1 MRSAEGAR
9 WPAGSSRARNRRGEG
24 DRLRGELVEAAG
36 SLLRERGDP
45 ALVSLRGVA
54 AAVGVT
60 APSIYRHFPDKEA
73 LLFAVVEQE
82 FADFDRRIR
91 AAARKG
97 RDDPFA
103 ALRLAGQ
110 AYVRFGFDHPA
121 HYRVLFGD
129 IGGATIGS
137 DDREHP
143 GKASFLTLVEL
154 VQRCQRAEPDPEGDA
169 FAIAAEAWA
178 FLHGLVD
185 LGRACAEFPWPDRAA
200 LVEQWVA
207 RLGTSAGTT

>member
-1 MRSAEGAR
+1 MRSAEAAK
-9 WPAGSSRARNRRGEG
+9 WPAGSTRARNRRGEG
-24 DRLRGELVEAAG
+24 DQLRQELVEAAG
-36 SLLRERGDP
+36 TLLRELGDP
-45 ALVSLRGVA
+45 ARVSLRGVA

-97 RDDPFA
+97 RGNPFA
-103 ALRLAGQ
+103 ALRLAAQ

-129 IGGATIGS
+129 IGGAAIDS
-137 DDREHP
+137 DEPEHP

-154 VQRCQRAEPDPEGDA
+154 VQRCLGGEANTRRDA

-185 LGRACAEFPWPDRAA
+185 LGRACPGFPWPDRAA
-200 LVEQWVA
+200 LVDQWVA
-207 RLGTSAGTT
+207 RLGK